1 MARVLSNQLGGKYVV
16 LCTANDTIQVSSANA
31 TAGEVVT
38 GLTINQVW
46 TGLDS
51 GFWKI
56 SRGANTIFITNGS
69 DYYDFS
75 GAGQALTLDPAA
87 NVVVESTTA
96 NCTLM
101 IDFTKQSTF
110 TSEY

>member
-16 LCTANDTIQVSSANA
+16 LCTANDTIQAASANA
-31 TAGEVVT
+31 TAGEIVT

-56 SRGANTIFITNGS
+56 SRGSNTVLITNSS

-87 NVVVESTTA
+87 NVVVECTTA
-96 NCTLM
+96 NCTMM
-101 IDFTKQSTF
+101 IDFTKQSSF

>member
-16 LCTANDTIQVSSANA
+16 QCTANDTIQVASANA
-31 TAGEVVT
+31 IAGETVT
-38 GLTINQVW
+38 GLTINQIW

-51 GFWKI
+51 GYWKI
-56 SRGANTIFITNGS
+56 SRGANTLLITDSS

-87 NVVVESTTA
+87 NVVVNCTTA
-96 NCTLM
+96 NCTLI
-101 IDFTKQSTF
+101 IDFTKQSTY

>member
-1 MARVLSNQLGGKYVV
+1 MARILSNQLGGKLVV
-16 LCTANDTIQVSSANA
+16 LCTGNDTINVATSNTNA
-31 TAGEVVT
+31 DEVVT

-46 TGLDS
+46 SGLDS

-56 SRGANTIFITNGS
+56 SRGANTVLITNSS

-75 GAGQALTLDPAA
+75 GAGQALTLDSSAD
-87 NVVVESTTA
+87 VVVNCTTA
-96 NCTLM
+96 NCTLI

-110 TSEY
+110 DSEY

>member
-1 MARVLSNQLGGKYVV
+1 MARILSNQLGGKLVV
-16 LCTANDTIQVSSANA
+16 LCTANDTINVATSNTNA
-31 TAGEVVT
+31 SETVT

-46 TGLDS
+46 AGLDS

-56 SRGANTIFITNGS
+56 DRGSNTVFITNSS

-75 GAGQALTLDPAA
+75 GSGQSLNLD
-87 NVVVESTTA
+87 STADVAVNCTSA
-96 NCTLM
+96 NCTM
-101 IDFTKQSTF
+101 IIDFQKQSSF